1 MRLSR
6 KLLLIPISALIAFIV
21 IWVTIEHFDQQKL
34 ILTQRINN
42 KFFPV
47 LNKMLK
53 IQKDLNNIQKIIKDP
68 VALAMD
74 EDNMYKKAKSL
85 FETVMKEYTSI
96 QEIAITQKETLKS
109 IQTETEAWFKSS
121 CALIDNI
128 DNMDINDAMKRN
140 NVLFDQLTE
149 NIVRLHENKM
159 SDIALAQKSSES
171 ISNDSKDVIDM
182 VLFFCFVVLFT
193 LSYIVFKSIMT
204 TVITSSKIA
213 TTISSGDLREFDTS
227 DGDRDSEVGQLIS
240 GLDQMRRGFSAIA
253 ENVTDQSHKLSI
265 AANFLNDG
273 ATSIGSSATN
283 LKEYAQLVAGASAQ
297 QSASISAISM
307 RSENIAHLISDLSEG
322 ASNISIQIQGM
333 AVSAEQASVSIS
345 KVATANEEMSATI
358 TSSNTTLANVSE
370 SLLSI
375 SSSVEELTA
384 TLSDV
389 ARSCNQARTASSTT
403 TEQANASGLAMKKL
417 NDSAIKIGKVVDVIH
432 DIADQTNM
440 LALNATIE
448 AARAGEAGK
457 GFAVVAKE
465 IKDLARQTAE
475 ATGQIAQQI
484 STMQE
489 DCSTAV
495 QNIDAV
501 VISVKD
507 NEGIIESIAES
518 ANQHQIVAQQI
529 SQSMA
534 EAAAGAEEVAAGSS
548 DMRVVA
554 FEISQNS
561 SDAARGGEEIAQRCA
576 ELAETSDSFASKVSN
591 VEDGISDIVQSTN
604 EIHTGIDHVAGAAA
618 ELNKSSSSFSAI
630 AETVLESTITIG
642 DISGKMREA
651 VSKFKF
657 SRIKEKLP
665 PT

>member
-1 MRLSR
+1 M
-6 KLLLIPISALIAFIV
+6 LIPISGLIAFIA
-21 IWVTIEHFDQQKL
+21 IWGTIEHFERQKL
-34 ILTQRINN
+34 VISQKINN
-42 KFFPV
+42 VFFPV
-47 LNKMLK
+47 LNKTIK
-53 IQKDLNNIQKIIKDP
+53 AQKDLQDVQKMIKDP

-74 EDNMYKKAKSL
+74 DENTYKKAKTL
-85 FETVMKEYTSI
+85 FELLLKEFSTI
-96 QEIAITQKETLKS
+96 QKTAITYNDVIKNIKVDVQS
-109 IQTETEAWFKSS
+109 WFDAS
-121 CALIDNI
+121 CALVDDP
-128 DNMDINDAMKRN
+128 DNMIIDEAMKTN
-140 NVLFDQLTE
+140 NDSFELLIQKIGKLQE
-149 NIVRLHENKM
+149 EQISNISE
-159 SDIALAQKSSES
+159 AQKASQS
-171 ISNDSKDVIDM
+171 ITRDSRSVIDL
-182 VLFFCFVVLFT
+182 VLFFCVIILFA
-193 LSYIVFKSIMT
+193 LSYIVFKSVMSA
-204 TVITSSKIA
+204 VISTSKIA
-213 TTISSGDLREFDTS
+213 NTISSGDLREFEVEH
-227 DGDRDSEVGQLIS
+227 GDEDEEIGQLMS
-240 GLDQMRRGFSAIA
+240 GLDQMRKGFSAIA
-253 ENVTDQSHKLSI
+253 ENVSGQSDKLSV

-307 RSENIAHLISDLSEG
+307 RSENIAHLITELSEG
-322 ASNISIQIQGM
+322 ANNISIQIQGM

-389 ARSCNQARTASSTT
+389 ARSCNQARTASATT
-403 TEQANASGLAMKKL
+403 TEQANSGGQAMKKL

-465 IKDLARQTAE
+465 IKDLARQTAD

-489 DCSTAV
+489 DCSRAV

-507 NEGIIESIAES
+507 NEGIIETIAES
-518 ANQHQIVAQQI
+518 ANQHQTVAQQI
-529 SQSMA
+529 SESMS

-576 ELAETSDSFASKVSN
+576 ELAETSDSFASKVGN

-618 ELNKSSSSFSAI
+618 ELNKSSSSFSSI
-630 AETVLESTITIG
+630 AEKVLESTVTIG
-642 DISGKMREA
+642 AISKKMREA

-657 SRIKEKLP
+657 TKMNDES
-665 PT
+665 